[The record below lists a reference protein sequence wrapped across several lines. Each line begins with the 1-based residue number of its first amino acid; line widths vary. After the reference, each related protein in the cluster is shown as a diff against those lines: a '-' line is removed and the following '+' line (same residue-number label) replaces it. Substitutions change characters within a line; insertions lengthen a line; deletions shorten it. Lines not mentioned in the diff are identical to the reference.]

1 MVQWP
6 GAGLQYTAYC
16 VADPVASV
24 DTIPFRPHRNP
35 TNTTEI
41 FTMDIPRYAL
51 LAASAL
57 LGFMLLGEWTR
68 YSAEQE
74 TALRPQVPMVDAVA
88 PRTDAPLA
96 SFENATPSADTL
108 DSDLPVPT
116 DLGVPAQAQLDATDS
131 GLPRRFVSVHTD
143 VLEVMIDLQ
152 GGDVVGAGFK
162 DFPKTLADTSE
173 PFVLLERNSQRTYVA
188 QSGLVGPD
196 GIDRPNRALYRTP
209 RYDYQQ
215 TGLAP
220 LEVVLTFDDEM
231 SALTVRKIFIFEA
244 GSHTITVLH
253 EATNTSSNRIQITPF
268 AQIKRDTSPAPAS
281 NDSGMGM
288 QPFLGAALT
297 QPDQRFAKFD
307 FDDMADEPFEADIK
321 GGWVAMLQHYFV
333 TAWVPDDTAT
343 YRYST
348 RQTRAGF
355 NIVGYTG
362 PALSL
367 APAETARVVNQLYIG
382 PKNQRVLGDLA
393 THLDLVVDY
402 GWLWWIA
409 QPLFWLL
416 TTIQS
421 FVINWGVA
429 IICLTFLV
437 KLAFFQLS
445 AAGYKSMARMRKVQP
460 RMAAIKEEYA
470 NDKAK
475 QSQAMMELYKKEKI
489 NPLGGCLP
497 ILVQMP
503 VFIALYWVLME
514 SVELRQAPFALW
526 ITDLSVM
533 DPYFVLPILMGA
545 SMYYMQKLNPAPPD
559 PMQAKIMQWMPIVFT
574 FFFLWFPAGLVLYWL
589 CNNLLSMGQQY
600 IINRRIDRG
609 TI

>member
-1 MVQWP
+1 
-6 GAGLQYTAYC
+6 
-16 VADPVASV
+16 
-24 DTIPFRPHRNP
+24 
-35 TNTTEI
+35 
-41 FTMDIPRYAL
+41 MDIPRYAL

-68 YSAEQE
+68 YSADHN
-74 TALRPQVPMVDAVA
+74 TAQKTQVPMVDATSITETPQASLEGARPAVDGLDPDLPASLDVNVSA
-88 PRTDAPLA
+88 PEPL
-96 SFENATPSADTL
+96 TPSDM
-108 DSDLPVPT
+108 
-116 DLGVPAQAQLDATDS
+116 AQS
-131 GLPRRFVSVHTD
+131 SRFVSVHTD

-188 QSGLVGPD
+188 QSGLVGRD
-196 GIDRPNRALYRTP
+196 GIDRPNRALYRAE
-209 RYDYQQ
+209 RSDYQQ
-215 TGLAP
+215 TGLSP
-220 LEVVLTFDDEM
+220 LEVVLTFDDKA
-231 SALTVRKIFIFEA
+231 SSLLVRKVFIFEA
-244 GSHTITVLH
+244 GSHTITVVH
-253 EATNTSSNRIQITPF
+253 EATNTTPNTIQITPF

-307 FDDMADEPFEADIK
+307 FDDMADEPFKADIT

-333 TAWVPDDTAT
+333 SAWVPDNTAT

-362 PALSL
+362 PTLSI
-367 APAETARVVNQLYIG
+367 APTETTRIVNRLYVG
-382 PKNQRVLGDLA
+382 PKNQQVLGDLA
-393 THLDLVVDY
+393 PHLDLVVDY

-421 FVINWGVA
+421 VVINWGVA
-429 IICLTFLV
+429 IICLTLLV

-600 IINRRIDRG
+600 IINRRIDSG